1 MKIIRRNVIDKKCN
15 NCLKRSHCKF
25 FIPSH
30 GLRHFFLIDMKSLK
44 IVDILCFL
52 PPVFVI
58 FES

>member
-1 MKIIRRNVIDKKCN
+1 MIDKKCN
-15 NCLKRSHCKF
+15 NCLKRSHRKF